1 MKRNF
6 IEHTLLYKG
15 KKKKFNTCAESSM
28 KSQIFGLMPLHSCL
42 GPLIHQWLKS
52 IHLCL
57 TSDDFQSSKRH
68 RKRNLSF
75 QSLILTFFFFFLSL
89 TFNHTPTR
97 VLCHLTEGS
106 FLIPDMNV
114 LVEYTWLEA
123 ENLPNPRPAKS
134 IPGLGTMK
142 LTLQFQQ
149 LLPKLGDTRSFPQN
163 TLKLNSKKRSSKL
176 FQNPLKPSFETI
188 NLRTVSSFSTK
199 SRPII
204 IKSEWTEDRKE
215 ELKSLL
221 ILTSWACFSNCNRSI
236 PDKLPMNWISAS
248 VISKCG
254 LPVQIHSSIVIL
266 VQLQTSV

>member
-1 MKRNF
+1 MCR
-6 IEHTLLYKG
+6 
-15 KKKKFNTCAESSM
+15 KFNE
-28 KSQIFGLMPLHSCL
+28 KSNIWFDAFTQLLGATNSPMTKEYPSLSHFWWFPVKQKTQEKKPLL
-42 GPLIHQWLKS
+42 PVI
-52 IHLCL
+52 
-57 TSDDFQSSKRH
+57 DP
-68 RKRNLSF
+68 N
-75 QSLILTFFFFFLSL
+75 FFFFFLSL

-123 ENLPNPRPAKS
+123 ENLPNSRPAKS

-236 PDKLPMNWISAS
+236 PDKLPINWISAS